1 MSRIALAA
9 SIINGLIAAGHT
21 VKGFEIFASP
31 TWKSLPK
38 LLFAYA
44 RVGWYQGSVFFA
56 IAGLYTYQLSQR
68 SPATWTGIDRIIVG
82 MTSLL
87 YLGSSAWYY
96 KNGDGA
102 TGTLVAVAGAV
113 QGSIL
118 TS

>member
-1 MSRIALAA
+1 MSRVALAA

-56 IAGLYTYQLSQR
+56 IAG
-68 SPATWTGIDRIIVG
+68 IDRIIVA

-118 TS
+118 TSKSVYRPG